1 MQSEDAPPTVIESPT
16 PRNVFGQA
24 APLSFGSSR
33 KGNAV
38 AQSAPTKPLSS
49 TKKISPAANRSVSTS
64 SSSLQKRSALAAFGV
79 DAENDS
85 RLAANIRLKK
95 LDRDLLGLEVQKAKI
110 DLLAQRELAQNA
122 RQAEVNQIKVLELQL
137 QMQVQQRP
145 PPRQPHVPNIAAP
158 VHQQML
164 PINTD
169 MVFGNDNLSMQEFLD
184 APLDDYDVNLTGGL
198 YAHNT

>member
-1 MQSEDAPPTVIESPT
+1 MQSEDAPATVIESPT
-16 PRNVFGQA
+16 PRNVFSQA

-33 KGNAV
+33 KGNAT
-38 AQSAPTKPLSS
+38 AQTALAKPLSS
-49 TKKISPAANRSVSTS
+49 TKKISPAANCSTS
-64 SSSLQKRSALAAFGV
+64 SSSLQKRSALTAFGV

-85 RLAANIRLKK
+85 RLAANLRSKK

-122 RQAEVNQIKVLELQL
+122 RQAEVNKIKLLELQL
-137 QMQVQQRP
+137 QMQVQRLP
-145 PPRQPHVPNIAAP
+145 PPPQAHVLNIAPP

-169 MVFGNDNLSMQEFLD
+169 MVFGNENLTMQEFLD
-184 APLDDYDVNLTGGL
+184 APLENYDVNPNRGL
-198 YAHNT
+198 YAHNA